1 MELGYLD
8 NKALGGFRS
17 LLLPNVVVAM
27 DVGEPILAL
36 GVQEDDLACGALA
49 GQVLDGTFHVT
60 SFYVAP
66 AYRRRGFGKRLM
78 QTLIALL
85 NLELDSPPVFSVQ
98 VQFTA
103 TLKEHDVL
111 SLFLEALDFTLEP
124 DHGRNVYLFSA
135 DKVAPVLASGEVP
148 AGVTSFA
155 HVQEEALRLAT
166 NTALAAG
173 IPLPE
178 ASLASQ
184 ELDLDVSMAIVS
196 GGRVEAFAAFDFSCG
211 GRLTLASLWSG
222 DAGSMAPVLL
232 LRGALCAIRSKYSP
246 DTELAVQ
253 TVNAASA
260 ALVAA
265 LLPEASPI
273 SRTYARPLEMNEWR

>member
-17 LLLPNVVVAM
+17 LLLPNVVEAM
-27 DVGEPILAL
+27 DLDEPVLAL

-49 GQVLDGTFHVT
+49 GRVLNGVFHIT

-66 AYRRRGFGKRLM
+66 AYRRRGFGRRLM
-78 QTLIALL
+78 QTLMALL
-85 NLELDSPPVFSVQ
+85 NLELESPPVFSLQ

-103 TLKEHDVL
+103 TLEEHNIL
-111 SLFLEALDFTLEP
+111 SLFLEALGFTLEP
-124 DHGRNVYLFSA
+124 DHGRNIYLFSA
-135 DKVAPVLASGEVP
+135 DKVAPVLAAGEVP

-155 HVQEEALRLAT
+155 RVQEEALHLAT
-166 NTALAAG
+166 NAALAAG

-178 ASLASQ
+178 EALTSPA
-184 ELDLDVSMAIVS
+184 LDRDVSMAIVN

-211 GRLTLASLWSG
+211 GRLTLTSLWSG
-222 DAGSMAPVLL
+222 DAGPMAPVLL
-232 LRGALCAIRSKYSP
+232 LRGALCAIRSKYPP

-265 LLPEASPI
+265 LLTQASPI
-273 SRTYARPLEMNEWR
+273 SRTYARPLELDEWR